1 MCNKLQIDFIFLR
14 YPSVNGELQMSEMSG
29 DIHDT
34 QSAVKVMKDA
44 IEDLKQAKKMRNK
57 KKRNS

>member
-1 MCNKLQIDFIFLR
+1 MPEI
-14 YPSVNGELQMSEMSG
+14 SG
-29 DIHDT
+29 DSYDDP

-57 KKRNS
+57 KKKNK